1 MKEKKQKQRREITG
15 QVIYM
20 GPHIRHLGLG
30 YSAIF
35 RNGIHKH
42 LYESIDECPALG
54 ELFVPIDQCAAV
66 RRELNFDYAH
76 NMRGEVGK
84 YVTFFREVQ
93 KWLAYSREPQSTPS
107 GVTTEPLHH
116 A

>member
-1 MKEKKQKQRREITG
+1 MKTQREVTG

-30 YSAIF
+30 YGAIF
-35 RNGIHKH
+35 RNGIHQH
-42 LYESIDECPALG
+42 LYQSIAECPALG
-54 ELFVPIDQCAAV
+54 ELFVPVAQCAVV
-66 RRELNFDYAH
+66 RRELAFDYAH
-76 NMRGEVGK
+76 NMCGERGK
-84 YVTFFREVQ
+84 FVTFYREIQ
-93 KWLAYSREPQSTPS
+93 KWLAYSREPQQPTPS

>member
-1 MKEKKQKQRREITG
+1 MKEKKPRTITG

-30 YSAIF
+30 YGAIF

-42 LYESIDECPALG
+42 LYESIAECPALG
-54 ELFVPIDQCAAV
+54 DLFVPVAQCAAV
-66 RRELNFDYAH
+66 RKELNFDYAH
-76 NMRGEVGK
+76 NMRGERGRF
-84 YVTFFREVQ
+84 VTFYREVQ
-93 KWLAYSREPQSTPS
+93 KWLAFGREPQQPTPS
-107 GVTTEPLHH
+107 GVTTEQLNH